1 MFNVKKRQFYL
12 SGNTGIWNSG
22 VVVGRKIVVSPARS
36 VRCRVGTSLAQMR
49 LMRGSADP

>member
-1 MFNVKKRQFYL
+1 MFNVKTRQFYL
-12 SGNTGIWNSG
+12 SGNSGIRDCG

-49 LMRGSADP
+49 FMRGSGDP

>member
-1 MFNVKKRQFYL
+1 MFNVKAKQSYL
-12 SGNTGIWNSG
+12 SGNSGVWNCG